1 MLRLRDIM
9 TRDVLTLA
17 PDLSLRDALSLL
29 VTRHIS
35 GAPVV
40 GQGKVVGVVSLTDLA
55 EFASSSPGV
64 PTERPV
70 STAWEDGEPDEVPE
84 GEEPASAFFAEMWD
98 DAGADVDERMAE
110 SGGPEWNMLEEATV
124 GEVMSRDVRSMT
136 PETPVE
142 DAADFMR
149 SAAIHRVLVMTDGR
163 LEGIVSTSDIAAA
176 VADNRLSHRV
186 YVFPKPA
193 RPAVRR
199 P

>member
-17 PDLSLRDALSLL
+17 PDLSLRDALSVL
-29 VTRHIS
+29 VTKHIS

-40 GQGKVVGVVSLTDLA
+40 RQGKVVGVVSLTDLA
-55 EFASSSPGV
+55 EFASASSGV

-70 STAWEDGEPDEVPE
+70 SPAWDEEESDELTE
-84 GEEPASAFFAEMWD
+84 GAEPASAFFAEMWD

-110 SGGPEWNMLEEATV
+110 SANPEWNALEQATV
-124 GEVMSRDVRSMT
+124 GEVMSRDVLSM
-136 PETPVE
+136 PSDTPVE

-149 SAAIHRVLVMTDGR
+149 SATIHRVLVMADGK

-186 YVFPKPA
+186 YVFP
-193 RPAVRR
+193 RPQRPVVRR